1 MYFPRIEIISEELG
15 LGACDIEDIP
25 EYLEQ
30 TMPRE
35 QITVL
40 YWYERDWLI
49 LNKGN
54 INYNRYKAILT
65 EYLQMNDRQRKR
77 LKDFAETMNITFFA
91 FVNQALRIR
100 RNRYQAKLK
109 KTA

>member
-77 LKDFAETMNITFFA
+77 LKT
-91 FVNQALRIR
+91 L
-100 RNRYQAKLK
+100 
-109 KTA
+109 

>member
-15 LGACDIEDIP
+15 LGACNIEDIP

-40 YWYERDWLI
+40 YWYERDWLV

-54 INYNRYKAILT
+54 ANYNRYKVILT
-65 EYLQMNDRQRKR
+65 EYLQMSDKQRKR
-77 LKDFAETMNITFFA
+77 LKDFAETMNMTIFA

-100 RNRYQAKLK
+100 RNRYKAKLR